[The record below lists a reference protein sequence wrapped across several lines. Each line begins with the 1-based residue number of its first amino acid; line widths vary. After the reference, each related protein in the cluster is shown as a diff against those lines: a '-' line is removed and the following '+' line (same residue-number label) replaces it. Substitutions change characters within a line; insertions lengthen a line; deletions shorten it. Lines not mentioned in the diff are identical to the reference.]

1 MGHSLF
7 PHAISFVLLVNIL
20 LYFIEREQRI
30 GFLTMVRLGTR
41 QARIIA
47 LVRLRSRQAIG
58 TVAFKRVSYH
68 TIPFLWYVVINF
80 ISLKIKKFAMQVIKC
95 LRIRLGLLMSVSKVI
110 TIEKLNLNLNIL
122 LFSKRNDI
130 NEV

>member
-7 PHAISFVLLVNIL
+7 PHAISFVSSVNIL
-20 LYFIEREQRI
+20 LYVIKREQRI

-58 TVAFKRVSYH
+58 TVAVKRVSYH